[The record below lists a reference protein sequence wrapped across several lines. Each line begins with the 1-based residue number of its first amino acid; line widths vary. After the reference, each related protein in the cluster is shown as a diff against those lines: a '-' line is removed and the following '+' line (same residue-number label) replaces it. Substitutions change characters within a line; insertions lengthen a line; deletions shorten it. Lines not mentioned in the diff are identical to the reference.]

1 MDSISRRTV
10 VAMGVALFGAP
21 RAVAADKLAFA
32 AFRNGV
38 RVGEHEMSF
47 SGAAD
52 DVAVAFVDRL
62 GKSNYFACFFYQ
74 FFRDDS

>member
-52 DVAVAFVDRL
+52 DVAVRTEVSLVVKL
-62 GKSNYFACFFYQ
+62 GPVPV
-74 FFRDDS
+74 